1 MNTLST
7 DTQDGITSELID
19 LDTVPLS
26 ALTALD
32 NDELHRSMDHVV
44 KQTRQPRMSHGNSSS
59 MGIAG

>member
-7 DTQDGITSELID
+7 DPEEGITSELID

-32 NDELHRSMDHVV
+32 NDELRRSLDHVV
-44 KQTRQPRMSHGNSSS
+44 TQSSRPRMSQGNCSDAAMAS
-59 MGIAG
+59 

>member
-7 DTQDGITSELID
+7 DPEEGITSELID

-32 NDELHRSMDHVV
+32 NDELHRSLDYVV
-44 KQTRQPRMSHGNSSS
+44 TQTGRPRMSQGNCSNAEMAS
-59 MGIAG
+59 

>member
-7 DTQDGITSELID
+7 HPQEGITSELID

-26 ALTALD
+26 VLTALD

-44 KQTRQPRMSHGNSSS
+44 KQTRQPRMSHGNSSTIG
-59 MGIAG
+59 MVG